1 MSNKQTKQIQEE
13 LQMKMKKYE
22 LTNVTVEGKSYA
34 ECFRQFWAFY
44 MNEDLQKTIETIEL
58 VGIRTSDS
66 EYFVAKNG
74 SKKKNIRLGDTDTWI
89 YTHLTPKA
97 MEKVYDKFTAGWEG
111 KYEKSDQ
118 TKMVEKTVLVPET
131 DDDASE
137 TEIEEAQPIHTV
149 KSEMDIR
156 NEIAQEK
163 YGKSYDELSPSLK
176 GQVGR
181 AWKKLL
187 EENEKQLTTEELD
200 AVEI

>member
-44 MNEDLQKTIETIEL
+44 MDKDLEKTIETIEL

-97 MEKVYDKFTAGWEG
+97 MEKVYDKFTSGWEG
-111 KYEKSDQ
+111 KYVKPEEKVDKPKKAVQ
-118 TKMVEKTVLVPET
+118 EEQP
-131 DDDASE
+131 
-137 TEIEEAQPIHTV
+137 EAQPIHTV

-156 NEIAQEK
+156 NEIAQEMYK
-163 YGKSYDELSPSLK
+163 QDYENLKPSLK
-176 GQVGR
+176 GQVG
-181 AWKKLL
+181 KKFKKML
-187 EENEKQLTTEELD
+187 EEQEKQLTAEELD
-200 AVEI
+200 AVEL